1 MFALAAPAV
10 LANPLV
16 VRAASTVAKKA
27 FDVVARNS
35 LRGITDILSERFKG
49 NAEVMKLRDE
59 LELKVDVL
67 SLPVDIC
74 VQHALQGNSALQGAL
89 NVALKVLQDIED
101 YEASLRQQEIDI
113 ARGSAGWTPD
123 KTSVGQ
129 AVRKLESLIKQ
140 LDSLLPYLS
149 VAINAV
155 NLLNTGP
162 TTPTISPSRLMGAS
176 WQLRSA
182 PRHAAAPIFSIPKA
196 IWHRQGLAPTA
207 SGKTPMQTLYPLCA
221 ITLRRPAEEE
231 EVNSQGGGVAVGFEY
246 ELHIQQDLDDGAYH
260 EEEEQADCLS
270 LKVQN
275 IVALEWA
282 TSHSLG
288 LGSNDY
294 TPALLVHAIK
304 STSGETGGSS
314 VSAIGASVGSAS
326 GATPTSLPPSPLSS
340 SSSTLSRQRSGRSL
354 RASASAPRPS
364 GPQHKY
370 ALRCFAA
377 EDAPQNIQGSST
389 QWSLLSQFEYVLRL
403 CMLETREEAAHHELG
418 VTPLL

>member
-16 VRAASTVAKKA
+16 VAKKA

-49 NAEVMKLRDE
+49 NAEVLKLRDE

-182 PRHAAAPIFSIPKA
+182 RPNAAAPIFSIPKA

-260 EEEEQADCLS
+260 EEEEQADCFS

-304 STSGETGGSS
+304 PTSGDAGGSS
-314 VSAIGASVGSAS
+314 ASPIAASVGSTS
-326 GATPTSLPPSPLSS
+326 GTTPTPLPPSPLSS

-354 RASASAPRPS
+354 RASGSGPQPS

-370 ALRCFAA
+370 ALQCFAA
-377 EDAPQNIQGSST
+377 APQNLQGSST

-403 CMLETREEAAHHELG
+403 CMLESREEAAHYELG
-418 VTPLL
+418 VRPLL